1 MKLFQMMK
9 TLAEVLNTFFSNI
22 LGSLNIPECVTNDP
36 ISDNISDP
44 SIKLIVKY
52 RKHPSILTIGE
63 VCKERKKKH
72 SAFSFSKVAKE
83 EIFKDILKLDVSKA
97 CQNTDI
103 PFKIIKENADI
114 FATFF
119 YSSFNTPL
127 TNSEFLSVLKQANIT
142 PVSSKGE
149 KYSKYNYRSVS
160 ILPNVSKI
168 FERCMLRQINEYMDV
183 FLSTQQCGFREEY
196 STQQFLLAM
205 LEKWRS
211 AVDNKKTFGVLLTDL
226 SKAFDCLLHELLLP
240 KLHAYG
246 FSIPA
251 PRLVYIYLKNRK
263 QRTIINSAYSFW
275 EEILFGLPQGSILGP
290 FHFNIFLCDL
300 FYMMSDT
307 LILLVMLTIIHP
319 MFKLI
324 LSMKLLKG

>member
-1 MKLFQMMK
+1 MMK

-52 RKHPSILTIGE
+52 RKHPSTLTIGE

-83 EIFKDILKLDVSKA
+83 EIFKDILNLDVSKA

-142 PVSSKGE
+142 PVS
-149 KYSKYNYRSVS
+149 
-160 ILPNVSKI
+160 
-168 FERCMLRQINEYMDV
+168 
-183 FLSTQQCGFREEY
+183 
-196 STQQFLLAM
+196 
-205 LEKWRS
+205 
-211 AVDNKKTFGVLLTDL
+211 
-226 SKAFDCLLHELLLP
+226 
-240 KLHAYG
+240 
-246 FSIPA
+246 
-251 PRLVYIYLKNRK
+251 
-263 QRTIINSAYSFW
+263 
-275 EEILFGLPQGSILGP
+275 
-290 FHFNIFLCDL
+290 
-300 FYMMSDT
+300 
-307 LILLVMLTIIHP
+307 
-319 MFKLI
+319 
-324 LSMKLLKG
+324 